1 MAQALS
7 DRDSQATLAKEN
19 SQKLL
24 RSTREN
30 EILQQQLTD
39 LGRQIQNLLRE
50 IGRRDDP
57 SIPSDADIEMLAAAP
72 PETIDGVITNNLV
85 LFQSIGQLQEQNQKL
100 LKVVRDLGAKMEG
113 EERDYREAME
123 REQGEAVREA
133 HEAMQELADQL
144 ERQKSSSDTLV
155 KAYVKERDALR
166 TMLARAEKG
175 GAVANGMNTDV
186 NGFGDGL
193 PPNPSDMAK
202 ELADVQ
208 NQFETYRTEMGVDSV
223 RLREELVI
231 SQRETGQLGA
241 ALAKANA
248 RIEYLTGM
256 FSPIQGHSRIL
267 ITRSRQA

>member
-1 MAQALS
+1 
-7 DRDSQATLAKEN
+7 
-19 SQKLL
+19 
-24 RSTREN
+24 
-30 EILQQQLTD
+30 
-39 LGRQIQNLLRE
+39 
-50 IGRRDDP
+50 
-57 SIPSDADIEMLAAAP
+57 MLAAAP

-166 TMLARAEKG
+166 AMLARAEKG

-193 PPNPSDMAK
+193 PPNSSDMAK